1 MLCVGFEKMVCC
13 PESKNRK
20 SGGSAPAA
28 VLLLLEVRRVIAH
41 SQKKILS
48 ELTLLTLGICFGGG
62 GTRYVQVSHS
72 GLSTDTNR

>member
-1 MLCVGFEKMVCC
+1 MLGTDFEKIVSC

-28 VLLLLEVRRVIAH
+28 VLLFLEVRRVVAH

-48 ELTLLTLGICFGGG
+48 ELTLLTLGICFFGG

-72 GLSTDTNR
+72 GLSTDTNP